1 MSDPFDLQRFVS
13 AQDESYAQALDEIRR
28 GRKQSHWMWFVF
40 PQIEGLGSSPTARHY
55 AIRSRG
61 EAKAY
66 LAHPVLGP
74 RLREITKVA
83 AALTQG
89 SARSVFGTPDDM
101 KLRSSLTL
109 FREVAEGEDRDLFTQ
124 ALNRF
129 FDAKADEETLR
140 RL

>member
-13 AQDESYAQALDEIRR
+13 AQDGSCAQALDEIRR

-40 PQIEGLGSSPTARHY
+40 PQIEGLGSSPTARRY
-55 AIRSRG
+55 AIRSRD
-61 EAKAY
+61 EARAY

-74 RLREITKVA
+74 RLREITEVA

-89 SARSVFGTPDDM
+89 SARSIFGTPDDM

-109 FREVAEGEDRDLFTQ
+109 FREVAEGDDRALFAG
-124 ALNRF
+124 ALDRF
-129 FDAKADEETLR
+129 FEGQADEETLR